1 MSQNQ
6 PLIRKQLYIRPD
18 QDRALKQAAREQGR
32 SEAELVRQAID
43 EVILQRA
50 TSPSYAPHQQ
60 ALEEL
65 IQTNLDLSRQRA
77 ASESHQFNRDD
88 LYQEREERWS

>member
-18 QDRALKQAAREQGR
+18 QDRALKQAARERGL

-43 EVILQRA
+43 ESILRQATPPTYTAQR
-50 TSPSYAPHQQ
+50 Q
-60 ALEEL
+60 ALEDL
-65 IQTNLDLSRQRA
+65 IQTNIDFSRQRT
-77 ASESHQFNRDD
+77 ASEPYPFNRDD
-88 LYQEREERWS
+88 LYREREERLS

>member
-6 PLIRKQLYIRPD
+6 PLIRKQLYIRSD
-18 QDRALKQAAREQGR
+18 QDRALKQAARERGL

-50 TSPSYAPHQQ
+50 TSPSLTPHQQ

-65 IQTNLDLSRQRA
+65 IQTNLDLSRQRT
-77 ASESHQFNRDD
+77 ASESYQFNRDD
-88 LYQEREERWS
+88 LYREREERWS

>member
-1 MSQNQ
+1 MSPNQ
-6 PLIRKQLYIRPD
+6 PLIRKQLYIRSD
-18 QDRALKQAAREQGR
+18 QDRALKQAARERGL

-50 TSPSYAPHQQ
+50 TSPSLTPHQQ

-65 IQTNLDLSRQRA
+65 IQTNIDFSRR
-77 ASESHQFNRDD
+77 STTTELYSFNRDD
-88 LYQEREERWS
+88 FYREREERWS

>member
-1 MSQNQ
+1 MSQKQ
-6 PLIRKQLYIRPD
+6 SLIRKQLYIRSD

-43 EVILQRA
+43 EVILRKA
-50 TSPSYAPHQQ
+50 TSPSLTPHEQ

-65 IQTNLDLSRQRA
+65 IQTNIDLSRQRTGA
-77 ASESHQFNRDD
+77 EPYQFDRDD
-88 LYQEREERWS
+88 LYREREERWS

>member
-50 TSPSYAPHQQ
+50 TSPSLTPHQE

-65 IQTNLDLSRQRA
+65 IQTNLDLSRQPT
-77 ASESHQFNRDD
+77 ESSPFNRDD
-88 LYQEREERWS
+88 LYREREERWS

>member
-6 PLIRKQLYIRPD
+6 SLIRKQLYIRSD

-43 EVILQRA
+43 EVILRKA
-50 TSPSYAPHQQ
+50 TSPSLTPHQQ

-65 IQTNLDLSRQRA
+65 IQTNIDLSRQST
-77 ASESHQFNRDD
+77 ASESYQFNRDD
-88 LYQEREERWS
+88 IYREREARWS

>member
-50 TSPSYAPHQQ
+50 TSPSLTPHQQ

-77 ASESHQFNRDD
+77 ESYPFNRDD
-88 LYQEREERWS
+88 LYREREERWS